1 MGQLS
6 AAGYKRDT
14 LAEIKTEIRDRLKAS
29 FGSGI
34 SVGEGLTAELE
45 EFVSIAADLLDK
57 REQEL
62 ERLYSSRYVSTATGE
77 SLNQAVRGAGIQKL
91 LAAPSKSDIT
101 PGQRSIAT
109 GTPTTPI
116 PDGSRLEIV
125 ASGQRVKTVGSI
137 VIGGGGT
144 VELDVVALNNGPVVW
159 ETGDSVSGGELTFI
173 DTIVGWDDFSMGD
186 LVIGR
191 DDETD
196 EGLRLRHSESLQSTE
211 GSTVDSIIAR
221 ILTVSGIDS
230 VFVIE
235 NVGPFTDSEGR
246 PANTFEVVVSGGA
259 DQDIFDAL
267 LAAKATGIGLVGDVT
282 GTANDKNGKPH
293 NVAFSRPV
301 DTNMFLEVTIEVN
314 NLFPAN
320 GIVQIQDECV
330 DFGTTEFSSK
340 SGPKIIWDKF
350 CLPVFN
356 VDGIEDVKIKG
367 GLSAGSVS
375 ETNLQLTFKQKPV
388 FLQANI
394 DVIIA
399 AGP

>member
-1 MGQLS
+1 
-6 AAGYKRDT
+6 
-14 LAEIKTEIRDRLKAS
+14 
-29 FGSGI
+29 
-34 SVGEGLTAELE
+34 
-45 EFVSIAADLLDK
+45 LDK

-62 ERLYSSRYVSTATGE
+62 ERLYASRYVSTASGE

-101 PGQRSIAT
+101 PGQRCVAT
-109 GTPTTPI
+109 GTPTTSI
-116 PDGSRLEIV
+116 PNGSRLEIV
-125 ASGQRVKTVGSI
+125 ASGQRVKTVGAVI
-137 VIGGGGT
+137 IGGGGT
-144 VELDVVALNNGPVVW
+144 VELDVVALNNGPIVW
-159 ETGDSVSGGELTFI
+159 DTGDSVSGGELTFI
-173 DTIVGWDDFSMGD
+173 DTITGWDDLSMGD

-191 DDETD
+191 DDETN
-196 EGLRLRHSESLQSTE
+196 EQLRLRHSESLQSTE

-221 ILTVSGIDS
+221 ILVVSGIDS

-235 NVGPFTDSEGR
+235 NVGPGVDSEGR
-246 PANTFEVVVSGGA
+246 PANTFEIVVSGGA
-259 DQDIFDAL
+259 DQEIFDAV
-267 LAAKATGIGLVGDVT
+267 LAAKALGINTVGDVT

-301 DTNMFLEVTIEVN
+301 DTNIFLEITIEIN

-320 GIVQIQDECV
+320 GVVQIQDASV
-330 DFGTTEFSSK
+330 DFGTTEFASK

-350 CLPVFN
+350 CLPVFT
-356 VDGIEDVKIKG
+356 VDGIEDVKVKG